1 MNRPPAS
8 LQGLMPS
15 LLDRLIDPDS
25 MGAGATR
32 GYTVEQM
39 RDAVRRDLE
48 ALFNTH
54 DPGSRVPEAFTEVRN
69 SVVTYGL
76 PDITWASTIAGY
88 QPADLAR
95 IIEQAINRHEPR
107 LRDLR
112 VVVTKDD
119 PKADSAH
126 HQVCLHVEARLNVD
140 PSPEVEFETILE
152 LSTGHAS
159 IRSTGG

>member
-1 MNRPPAS
+1 MNRPPAA

-25 MGAGATR
+25 MNAGATR

-54 DPGSRVPEAFTEVRN
+54 DPGFAIPEAFSEVRN

-76 PDITWASTIAGY
+76 PDISWISTRSGY
-88 QPADLAR
+88 QPSDLAR
-95 IIEQAINRHEPR
+95 IIEQAIHRHEPR

-112 VVVTKDD
+112 VVVTRDD
-119 PKADSAH
+119 PKAGSANY
-126 HQVCLHVEARLNVD
+126 QVCLHVEARLNVD

-152 LSTGHAS
+152 LATGHAS
-159 IRSTGG
+159 IRSTG

>member
-1 MNRPPAS
+1 MNRPPAA

-15 LLDRLIDPDS
+15 ILDRLIDPDS
-25 MGAGATR
+25 MGTGATR

-48 ALFNTH
+48 SLFNTH
-54 DPGSRVPEAFTEVRN
+54 DPGYDIPEAFAEVRN
-69 SVVTYGL
+69 SVATYGL
-76 PDITWASTIAGY
+76 PDISWTSTRSGY
-88 QPADLAR
+88 QPGELAR

-112 VVVTKDD
+112 VVVTEND
-119 PKADSAH
+119 PKSGSAH
-126 HQVCLHVEARLNVD
+126 HQVALHVEARLNVD

-152 LSTGHAS
+152 LATGHAS
-159 IRSTGG
+159 IRSTG